1 MFSCAFSR
9 KPSWAILD
17 VRSRSYPGP
26 QATETQVSIPDD
38 LLKIGEFAKLA
49 DTNLRTLRYYEE
61 LGLLQPAMRS
71 EGGFRYYRPTDLNRV
86 RMISDL
92 QELGLQLDRI
102 SELLATRREG
112 DTQVKWVK
120 RVKQALNEQRQH
132 IEERVIALAE
142 QREQIDVA
150 LTKLDTCIICDHH
163 PAADNNF
170 CEPCQRTES
179 SLPPFLSALF

>member
-1 MFSCAFSR
+1 MPVFPPDPEEP
-9 KPSWAILD
+9 K
-17 VRSRSYPGP
+17 YP
-26 QATETQVSIPDD
+26 VSIPTD

-61 LGLLQPAMRS
+61 LGLVQPALRS

-102 SELLATRREG
+102 SELLDTRRNG
-112 DTQVKWVK
+112 DTRANWVL
-120 RVKQALNEQRQH
+120 RVEAALNEQKEH
-132 IEERVIALAE
+132 LEARVKTLGEQRKQIDTALA
-142 QREQIDVA
+142 
-150 LTKLDTCIICDHH
+150 KLDSCRACEHH
-163 PAADNNF
+163 PALDNNF
-170 CEPCQRTES
+170 CEPYQRSED